1 MKKIIFSTLVIALS
15 HGLSAQTSFSSLEY
29 VSNTRSSTPKSV
41 ARTMSSVAEAPT
53 EDGKHIVQ
61 KGETLSSIARA
72 YNTSYQNIALLNN
85 LTSETIKVGQVLI
98 VPEKV
103 EKTGNR
109 ETAMPKSPNR
119 GGLMYAKKTLTHTV
133 QAGDDIY
140 TIRDNYDVKLE
151 DIRKLN
157 GLAANVVNFNIGTEI
172 IYKEVF
178 EAVNSNEAQG
188 REVEVEVEEP
198 SVEVEVEVETTPVEV
213 ATPPVKKPKS
223 EAPVA
228 AVPKVE
234 TTIVE
239 PIETAIAG
247 ERMESGSF
255 IGIEDKTQQNPYYIY
270 HKTLKYGTKVRLHIP
285 DNAGY
290 VEAVVV
296 NRLNAQ
302 RKEIIGLSPAC
313 YRLLGGKAATSATIT
328 YLP

>member
-1 MKKIIFSTLVIALS
+1 MKKIIFSTLVIALVQ
-15 HGLSAQTSFSSLEY
+15 GLSAQTSFSSLEY
-29 VSNTRSSTPKSV
+29 VSNTRSTIPKSV
-41 ARTMSSVAEAPT
+41 ARITTPAPKNTT
-53 EDGKHIVQ
+53 EDGKHVVQ

-98 VPEKV
+98 VPQKE

-109 ETAMPKSPNR
+109 ETLPTKQR
-119 GGLMYAKKTLTHTV
+119 GLMYAKKTLTHTV

-172 IYKEVF
+172 VYKEVF
-178 EAVNSNEAQG
+178 EPINGEEAQG
-188 REVEVEVEEP
+188 REVEVEEP
-198 SVEVEVEVETTPVEV
+198 KVEVEVEVETTPVEL
-213 ATPPVKKPKS
+213 TPPPAKQPKS
-223 EAPVA
+223 ETPVA
-228 AVPKVE
+228 AIPKAE

-239 PIETAIAG
+239 PMETAIAG

-255 IGIEDKTQQNPYYIY
+255 IGIEDKTQQSPYYIY

-285 DNAGY
+285 GNAGY
-290 VEAVVV
+290 VEATVV

-313 YRLLGGKAATSATIT
+313 YRLIGGREATSATIT